1 MVTIEKLNRPT
12 EAFVALVDTHTA
24 FCDGTAPAE
33 SCHRLPVDAL
43 FVPEV
48 TVWAAYDA
56 GEMVG
61 MGALKSLSPTEGEVK
76 SMHTRAAARGKGVA
90 KSMLSTILAE
100 AKAQG
105 MDRISL
111 ETGAH
116 DDFTAARAMYAAAG
130 FAECPP
136 FGDYVLDPHSI
147 FMTLTLKEEAAI

>member
-1 MVTIEKLNRPT
+1 MVTIEKLHAPT
-12 EAFVALVDTHTA
+12 KAFVALVDTHTA
-24 FCDGTAPAE
+24 FCDCTAPAE

-56 GEMVG
+56 GEMIG
-61 MGALKSLSPTEGEVK
+61 MGALKTLSPTEGEVK
-76 SMHTRAAARGKGVA
+76 SMHTRASARGKGVA
-90 KSMLSTILAE
+90 KSMLSVIVAE

-116 DDFTAARAMYAAAG
+116 ADFAAARAMYARAG

-136 FGDYVLDPHSI
+136 FGDYMVDPHST

>member
-1 MVTIEKLNRPT
+1 MVTIEKLQAPT

-48 TVWAAYDA
+48 TVWAGYDA
-56 GEMVG
+56 GEMIG

-90 KSMLSTILAE
+90 KSMLSVIVAE

-105 MDRISL
+105 MERISL

-116 DDFTAARAMYAAAG
+116 ADFAAARAMYASAG
-130 FAECPP
+130 FAQCPP

>member
-61 MGALKSLSPTEGEVK
+61 MGALKSLRPTEGEVK

-90 KSMLSTILAE
+90 KSMLSAILAE

-116 DDFTAARAMYAAAG
+116 DDFTAARAMYARAG

-136 FGDYVLDPHSI
+136 FGGYVADPHSI

>member
-1 MVTIEKLNRPT
+1 MVTIEKLHAPT

-56 GEMVG
+56 GEMIG
-61 MGALKSLSPTEGEVK
+61 MGALKALSPTEGEVK
-76 SMHTRAAARGKGVA
+76 SMHTRASARGKGVA
-90 KSMLSTILAE
+90 KSMLSVIVAE

-116 DDFTAARAMYAAAG
+116 ADFAAARAMYARAG

-136 FGDYVLDPHSI
+136 FGDYVVDPHSI

>member
-1 MVTIEKLNRPT
+1 MALIEKLHAPT
-12 EAFVALVDTHTA
+12 EAFVDLVDTHTA

-48 TVWAAYDA
+48 TVWASYDA
-56 GEMVG
+56 GEMIG
-61 MGALKSLSPTEGEVK
+61 MGALKALSPTEGEVK
-76 SMHTRAAARGKGVA
+76 SMHTRASARGKGVA
-90 KSMLSTILAE
+90 KSMLSVIVAE

-116 DDFTAARAMYAAAG
+116 ADFTAARAMYASAG

-136 FGDYVLDPHSI
+136 FGDYVVDPHSI

>member
-90 KSMLSTILAE
+90 KSMLSAILAE

-136 FGDYVLDPHSI
+136 FGDYVPDPHSI

>member
-90 KSMLSTILAE
+90 KSMLSAILAE